1 MKRKLA
7 LSIFLFISLTISL
20 FPQKLVK
27 AEDIISGSNDF
38 QGAKVSIEQDIRI
51 DSLLTRHID
60 ASRAYNGIDGFRI
73 QIYRGSARN
82 AREEANKANAD
93 FISEFPE
100 LSSYLRFDQPN
111 FFKVRVGDYRTKHDA
126 YPDYL
131 RIRKKFP
138 NAYIVADIINF
149 PDLGK

>member
-7 LSIFLFISLTISL
+7 ISTIFFISLTVTL

-27 AEDIISGSNDF
+27 AEDIIAGSNDF
-38 QGAKVSIEQDIRI
+38 RGGKVNIEQDIRI
-51 DSLLTRHID
+51 DSLLTRHI
-60 ASRAYNGIDGFRI
+60 AANRAYNGIDGFRI

-82 AREEANKANAD
+82 AREEANKVKAD

-100 LSSYLRFDQPN
+100 LKSYLGFDQPN
-111 FFKVRVGDYRTKHDA
+111 LFKVRAGDYRSRHDA

-131 RIRKKFP
+131 KIRKKFP
-138 NAYIVADIINF
+138 NAYIVTDIINF